1 MENEIIVFDMLQK
14 ILKEISSAYDLSQD
28 INLFNEN
35 CEILKSHDASKIVF
49 QLQKNISKYGEAI
62 RALSLFTHVTT
73 VHYDEIPLYVAYSSL
88 NYINQN
94 IPMYVA
100 YAELKDK
107 ALEKFQRMIFE
118 NSIR

>member
-1 MENEIIVFDMLQK
+1 M
-14 ILKEISSAYDLSQD
+14 
-28 INLFNEN
+28 
-35 CEILKSHDASKIVF
+35 
-49 QLQKNISKYGEAI
+49 
-62 RALSLFTHVTT
+62 SLFTHVTT

-100 YAELKDK
+100 YAQLKDK